1 MHTKLRLSIALLS
14 IIFLTL
20 SSCKDKEKYT
30 PVKNS
35 DKTLDTETIA
45 KPVKSFKDDV
55 HTVTINEIL
64 KTKRYLYINVTEKN
78 NIKPFWIATR
88 IIDVKVGGTYF
99 YKGGLLKTNFE
110 SKEFKRTFDKIYL
123 VSSNL
128 VPANHASNPGFQ
140 KKSTTISK
148 MDLIKAAQSKV
159 NNTKINN
166 NIKGSI
172 KIADLVKN
180 AKKYAGK
187 TVQISGTCS
196 KLNAGIMDRNWI
208 HLKDGSK
215 DDYDLVVT
223 SKELVR
229 EGQKITVKAIV
240 TLNKDFGAGYKYD
253 IILENGTIVH

>member
-1 MHTKLRLSIALLS
+1 MPTKFRLSIILLS
-14 IIFLTL
+14 IFFTL

-30 PVKNS
+30 PVKDS
-35 DKTLDTETIA
+35 DKISDTETTA

-123 VSSNL
+123 ISSNL
-128 VPANHASNPGFQ
+128 VPANHASDPGFQ
-140 KKSTTISK
+140 KKTTTPNRI
-148 MDLIKAAQSKV
+148 DVIKSAQ
-159 NNTKINN
+159 KIVKSQKNKGP
-166 NIKGSI
+166 IKGSI
-172 KIADLVKN
+172 KIAELVKN

-187 TVQISGTCS
+187 TVQVSGTCS
-196 KLNAGIMDRNWI
+196 KLNAGIMNKNWI
-208 HLKDGSK
+208 HLKDGSL
-215 DDYDLVVT
+215 DSYDLVVT
-223 SKELVR
+223 SQELVK
-229 EGQKITVKAIV
+229 EGATVTIKAVVI
-240 TLNKDFGAGYKYD
+240 LNKDFGAGYKYAL
-253 IILENGTIVH
+253 ILEDGTVVH

>member
-1 MHTKLRLSIALLS
+1 MPTKTKLSIAFLS
-14 IIFLTL
+14 VFLTL

-30 PVKNS
+30 PINNS
-35 DKTLDTETIA
+35 DKTTEIESAIKSA
-45 KPVKSFKDDV
+45 KPFKDDV
-55 HTVTINEIL
+55 HTVTIKEIL
-64 KTKRYLYINVTEKN
+64 KTSRYLYINVIEKN

-128 VPANHASNPGFQ
+128 VSANHASDPGFQ
-140 KKSTTISK
+140 KKTTSANKI
-148 MDLIKAAQSKV
+148 DIIKSAQ
-159 NNTKINN
+159 KIVKSQKNKEV
-166 NIKGSI
+166 IKGSI
-172 KIADLVKN
+172 KIAELVKN
-180 AKKYAGK
+180 AQKYAGK

-208 HLKDGSK
+208 HLKDGSL
-215 DDYDLVVT
+215 DSYDLVVT
-223 SKELVR
+223 SKELVK
-229 EGQKITVKAIV
+229 EGATVTIKALV

-253 IILENGTIVH
+253 LILEDGSIIH